1 MKRILVLLGRR
12 ARLAVVLSVL
22 IVAGLAALGARMI
35 TVDPPGT
42 ELTWEQL
49 LPPSAKANGV
59 AGALSGFVQHGQLQ
73 GLQSVRP
80 QDVELV
86 TEWVGDRVRLP
97 GYVVPLDF
105 DGSKVTGFLLV
116 PYMGACIH
124 VPPPPPNQI
133 VYVHTKEP
141 IEVDEIFEAVYA
153 TGRFEADLMST
164 GLAEVGY
171 RIVDAT
177 VQPYE
182 PTS

>member
-1 MKRILVLLGRR
+1 MKRILIQLGRR
-12 ARLAVVLSVL
+12 VRLVLVLAVLA
-22 IVAGLAALGARMI
+22 VAGVAALGVRFV
-35 TVDPPGT
+35 TTGPPEV

-49 LPPSAKANGV
+49 LPPAAKANGV
-59 AGALSGFVQHGQLQ
+59 GGALSGFIQHGQLQ

-80 QDVELV
+80 QDVDLV

-141 IEVDEIFEAVYA
+141 IEIDEIFEAVYA
-153 TGRFEADLMST
+153 TGTFQADLMST
-164 GLAEVGY
+164 GLAQVGY

-182 PTS
+182 PPA